1 MLYFSYQNKGG
12 TKKMIN
18 PNDIVLVTKFRTP
31 DGVEH
36 DTIEAALNHTI
47 EPSYRIWAGESLTE
61 STDIRSAKIVHLPTA
76 EAVEA
81 FSRDSD
87 SALCLTDGIHG
98 PGWYLWESA
107 VFSYILLPDGIKDIF
122 D

>member
-1 MLYFSYQNKGG
+1 
-12 TKKMIN
+12 MIN
-18 PNDIVLVTKFRTP
+18 PNNIVLVTKFKTP

-47 EPSYRIWAGESLTE
+47 EPSYRIWNGLLRE
-61 STDIRSAKIVHLPTA
+61 STDICGAKVVHLPTV

-81 FSRDSD
+81 FLKDSEFIN
-87 SALCLTDGIHG
+87 CCTEGIHE
-98 PGWYLWESA
+98 PGWYLWDGNL
-107 VFSYILLPDGIKDIF
+107 FSYILLPDGIKDIL

>member
-1 MLYFSYQNKGG
+1 
-12 TKKMIN
+12 MIN
-18 PNDIVLVTKFRTP
+18 PNDIVLVTKFKTP

-47 EPSYRIWAGESLTE
+47 KPSYRIWAGEPLNE
-61 STDIRSAKIVHLPTA
+61 GADIYSTKVVHLPTD

-81 FSRDSD
+81 FLRDSN
-87 SALCLTDGIHG
+87 SIGCCTEGIRES
-98 PGWYLWESA
+98 GWYLWDGNLFGYSR
-107 VFSYILLPDGIKDIF
+107 LPDGIKDIL